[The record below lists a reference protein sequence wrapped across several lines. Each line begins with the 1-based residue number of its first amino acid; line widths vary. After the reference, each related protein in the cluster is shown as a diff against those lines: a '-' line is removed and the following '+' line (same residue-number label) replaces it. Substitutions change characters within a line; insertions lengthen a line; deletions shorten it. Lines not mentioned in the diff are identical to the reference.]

1 MTRLKNLWSLL
12 QSRYQ
17 TWPRAIQLAV
27 VGLGLGLGVLMI
39 NAWVVRL
46 YNYRTDT
53 VTEMDVDQNRVSQ
66 LRGYLARAKDV
77 ERERDLLIKRLDAL
91 GSRLVPG
98 DTGTLAAAHLQDHV
112 STIAADTGVNVQ
124 SAQVMREEEV
134 GGYRQVTVRL
144 TLRATI
150 KALADFLEAVEY
162 GSLQLSVPYVQ
173 IDRRGSASARR
184 RAQVKAR
191 ARGQVDAEERVLSAT
206 LEIRALAA
214 GEGMVSAKE
223 EEGKE
228 EEGPVSADSPEAE
241 ES

>member
-1 MTRLKNLWSLL
+1 MTRLKDLWSLL
-12 QSRYQ
+12 KARYQ

-53 VTEMDVDQNRVSQ
+53 VTEMDVDQDRVAQ

-77 ERERDLLIKRLDAL
+77 ERERDLLAKRLEGLA
-91 GSRLVPG
+91 SRLVPG

-112 STIAADTGVNVQ
+112 STVAADTGVNVQ

-134 GGYRQVTVRL
+134 GVYRQVTVRL

-162 GSLQLSVPYVQ
+162 GSLQLSIPYMQ

-191 ARGQVDAEERVLSAT
+191 ARGQASAETRVLSAT
-206 LEIRALAA
+206 LEIRAFAA
-214 GEGMVSAKE
+214 GEGMAPAKE
-223 EEGKE
+223 QEG
-228 EEGPVSADSPEAE
+228 ADSDESPEAE